1 MKLKHVFK
9 ILIIALII
17 ALSMLFSSCDIMKK
31 SQKSKTD
38 TSIKTEEETKIFRK
52 GDSVSYRP
60 VINNPIYKDT
70 TIYRVTKNNTRLETV
85 YDSNGNIRDI
95 NCYTDKIEE
104 LTKRNFELENSEKNK
119 QKEKTENFDSSFILY
134 IVVGVVVLGIFAII
148 MMFIFINKNTKSVT
162 AILNNLP
169 K

>member
-1 MKLKHVFK
+1 MKKIFK
-9 ILIIALII
+9 ILIAALVLSII
-17 ALSMLFSSCDIMKK
+17 ALSFSSCDIMKK

-38 TSIKTEEETKIFRK
+38 TSVSAGEEIKTFRE

-60 VINNPIYKDT
+60 KYNVKYKDT

-85 YDSNGNIRDI
+85 YDSEGNIRDI

-104 LTKRNFELENSEKNK
+104 LVKRNYELEHSEKNK
-119 QKEKTENFDSSFILY
+119 AQEKTENFDSSFILY
-134 IVVGVVVLGIFAII
+134 IVIGVVILGIFAII
-148 MMFIFINKNTKSVT
+148 LMFILINKNTK
-162 AILNNLP
+162 AITSALNNLP